1 MLLPVGVVFAFV
13 FLLAA
18 NVLEGGNPG
27 ALFAIPSVVLVFGG
41 TLAATAT
48 AFTFG
53 EVLRMPK
60 LTLKGFGKPVALDE
74 KITEVCSL
82 AEVAR
87 KDGALALESRMA
99 DVKDPLL
106 KHGLTLLV
114 DGADEHRIRDEM
126 EGAMAATADRHQRH
140 ISIFTKAAGYA
151 PIFGLMGTTMGLI
164 NMLGHL
170 DAPDEIGHSLAVAM
184 TATLYGLVFS
194 NVILT
199 PIADKL
205 SRLHESE
212 MLAKEMTV
220 DGVCS
225 ILHGFSSRA
234 MTERLEAWLPPA
246 ARAKKAA

>member
-1 MLLPVGVVFAFV
+1 MLLPVGMLFAFV
-13 FLLAA
+13 FMMVA
-18 NVLEGGNPG
+18 NVMEGGNPM
-27 ALFAIPSVVLVFGG
+27 ALFAIPSIVLVLGG

-53 EVLRMPK
+53 EVMRMPK
-60 LTLKGFGKPVALDE
+60 LAIKGFGKPTSLTGT
-74 KITEVCSL
+74 ITQVCEL

-87 KDGALALESRMA
+87 RDGALALESRMN
-99 DVKDPLL
+99 DVKDPFL

-114 DGADEHRIRDEM
+114 DGADEHRIRDELD
-126 EGAMAATADRHQRH
+126 GAMAATADRHQH
-140 ISIFTKAAGYA
+140 NISIFTKAAGYS

-170 DAPDEIGHSLAVAM
+170 DAPDEIGHSLAIAM
-184 TATLYGLVFS
+184 TATFYGLVLS
-194 NVILT
+194 NVVFT

-205 SRLHESE
+205 TRLHESE
-212 MLAKEMTV
+212 MLAKEMII

-234 MTERLEAWLPPA
+234 MSERLEAWLPPA
-246 ARAKKAA
+246 ARKKAA

>member
-1 MLLPVGVVFAFV
+1 MPIGMVLALVFMLAS
-13 FLLAA
+13 
-18 NVLEGGNPG
+18 NVMEGGDPM
-27 ALFAIPSVVLVFGG
+27 ALVAIPSVVLVFGG

-48 AFTFG
+48 SFTVG

-60 LTLKGFGKPVALDE
+60 LAIKGFGKPAQLQGT
-74 KITEVCSL
+74 ITQMCEL

-87 KDGALALESRMA
+87 KDGALALEARMN
-99 DVKDPLL
+99 DVQDPFLR
-106 KHGLTLLV
+106 HGMTLLV
-114 DGADEHRIRDEM
+114 DGADEHRIQDEM
-126 EGAMAATADRHQRH
+126 EAAMGAITDRHQRN
-140 ISIFTKAAGYA
+140 ISIWTKAAGFA

-170 DAPDEIGHSLAVAM
+170 DKPDEIGHSLAVAM
-184 TATLYGLVFS
+184 TATLYGLIAS
-194 NVILT
+194 NVLFT

-205 SRLHESE
+205 TRLHESE
-212 MLAKEMTV
+212 MLAKEMMI

-234 MTERLEAWLPPA
+234 MTERLEIWLEPA